1 MASKSDVSKGKLT
14 ERLRAAS
21 TAGPQAG
28 FSEAPAAFAPAGDV
42 SVSRDTRRFQ
52 ESVRLART
60 FAAIESP
67 VDRHLL
73 IEFAERLAA
82 KPG

>member
-1 MASKSDVSKGKLT
+1 MASNTDSSKGKLT

-28 FSEAPAAFAPAGDV
+28 FSEAAAAFAPAEDTTA
-42 SVSRDTRRFQ
+42 SRDTRRFQ

-67 VDRHLL
+67 EDRHLL

-82 KPG
+82 KQV